1 MVDRSWRLEPP
12 IEGGRIVMVMEYR
25 GRFTY
30 FDLARVRTY
39 PLEGRASKVHLDDLA
54 VPSRIE
60 KGPDLPKS
68 SELLAVASA
77 VHKARSEEKPVILFT
92 GAHLVK
98 NGFGPLVR
106 DLVSRGLVTMVS
118 MNAAGMIHD
127 LELALVGATSEDVP
141 ASLPIGDFGFSEETG
156 GLINEALTEGNR
168 LKLGAGEALGRLLDG
183 EPMPR
188 VVDFP
193 HKDISLMHGCWLNGC
208 PLTIHAMIGTDVI
221 DQHPAFDPEAK
232 GGCSG
237 RDFLVFAAHVCEMDR
252 GGVFLNI
259 GSAVA
264 GPEVFL
270 KACSL
275 AANIG
280 RAPRAIETA
289 SFDFRPGEPTDAG
302 NERRAGY
309 YYRDLKSVVV
319 RIPESF
325 SGHGHYV
332 QGDHLQTVPAF
343 YQALVAPV

>member
-1 MVDRSWRLEPP
+1 MA
-12 IEGGRIVMVMEYR
+12 IEYR
-25 GRFTY
+25 GSFPH
-30 FDLARVRTY
+30 FDIERIRTY
-39 PLEGRASKVHLDDLA
+39 PLSGRPSKVHLKDLA
-54 VPSRIE
+54 DPVRLAQ
-60 KGPDLPKS
+60 GPALPR
-68 SELLAVASA
+68 SESLSAVATA
-77 VHKARSEEKPVILFT
+77 VLNARAEGKPVILFT

-106 DLVSRGLVTMVS
+106 DLVRRKLVTMVS

-127 LELALVGATSEDVP
+127 LELALVGTTSEDVP
-141 ASLPIGDFGFSEETG
+141 AALPVGDFGFSEETG
-156 GLINEALTEGNR
+156 RLINEALSEGHR
-168 LKLGAGEALGRLLDG
+168 RKWGAGEVMGRLVDG
-183 EPMPR
+183 EPLPNAIG
-188 VVDFP
+188 FP
-193 HKDISLMHGCWLNGC
+193 HKSISLMQGCWAHRC

-237 RDFLVFAAHVCEMDR
+237 RDFLIFTAQVAELDR

-270 KACSL
+270 KACSM

-280 RAPRAIETA
+280 RAPNGIETA
-289 SFDFRPGEPTDAG
+289 SFDFRPGVPADTSD
-302 NERRAGY
+302 ERRAGY

-325 SGHGHYV
+325 GGHGHYV
-332 QGDHLQTVPAF
+332 QGDHLQTVPSF
-343 YQALVAPV
+343 YQALVQA